1 MSPQMVRQSDKPK
14 WDDRLWFSA
23 SRWKSLTKCG
33 EQYRLEKIEK
43 LPGKAAAWTIRGN
56 AVHDTVEEWEKQ
68 SRGIDPYEFYR
79 EVAWPK
85 ALEETTTKYPDLSTW
100 FRTPR
105 VKSTERDIE
114 LRLEDG
120 FSQVERYVE
129 RATAERELWK
139 VIATEQEFE
148 MEFPGILIR
157 GKMDQIRE
165 WRDGDLSLWDVKTG
179 GDDNEDNRQLGTY
192 RLGYL
197 MSAGIAVD
205 WGSYWYTKLD
215 RGSDSIDL
223 SVYTYDYMNKEFQK
237 IKKILD
243 QGLFLANPSIK
254 GCKFCPV
261 ADACVEA
268 KSV

>member
-1 MSPQMVRQSDKPK
+1 MSEMIRQSDKPK

-56 AVHDTVEEWEKQ
+56 AVHDTVEQWEKEA
-68 SRGIDPYEFYR
+68 RKIDPVEFYR

-105 VKSTERDIE
+105 VGSTQRDID
-114 LRLEDG
+114 LRLGDG
-120 FSQVERYVE
+120 LKQVERYVE
-129 RATAERELWK
+129 RALDESELWR
-139 VIATEQEFE
+139 VVEAEAQFE
-148 MEFPGILIR
+148 LEFPGILIR
-157 GKMDQIRE
+157 GKIDQIRE

-179 GDDNEDNRQLGTY
+179 GDDNEDNRQLGLY
-192 RLGYL
+192 GLGYKDG
-197 MSAGIAVD
+197 SVN
-205 WGSYWYTKLD
+205 WGAYYYTKLD
-215 RGSDSIDL
+215 RASDPIDL
-223 SVYTYDYMNKEFQK
+223 SVYTYDYVNEELQK
-237 IKKILD
+237 VKKILD

-254 GCKFCPV
+254 ACKFCPV

-268 KSV
+268 K